1 MREDVSLMS
10 DGGGGSSMSTADIRE
25 LVERAASGGSSSSGG
40 PSISATP
47 TDDGSMTLDALESI
61 NEGRFEQ
68 AVVERTGF
76 LSSGFDAAGRV
87 AQINRGNTV
96 GL

>member
-1 MREDVSLMS
+1 
-10 DGGGGSSMSTADIRE
+10 
-25 LVERAASGGSSSSGG
+25 
-40 PSISATP
+40 
-47 TDDGSMTLDALESI
+47 MTLDALESI
-61 NEGRFEQ
+61 NEGQFEQ

-87 AQINRGNTV
+87 AQLNRGNTV